1 MSNQTLTEGVLN
13 TNPVLIN
20 IKSENLL
27 DPYLRELML
36 EQGKHVPLSQDKLLP
51 NLQQRSAYVYG
62 TLNRIWTA
70 IETEKESLEG
80 SEKNLGMPTL

>member
-13 TNPVLIN
+13 TNPVPIN

-36 EQGKHVPLSQDKLLP
+36 EQGKNVPLSQDKLLS

-70 IETEKESLEG
+70 IETEKELLEG